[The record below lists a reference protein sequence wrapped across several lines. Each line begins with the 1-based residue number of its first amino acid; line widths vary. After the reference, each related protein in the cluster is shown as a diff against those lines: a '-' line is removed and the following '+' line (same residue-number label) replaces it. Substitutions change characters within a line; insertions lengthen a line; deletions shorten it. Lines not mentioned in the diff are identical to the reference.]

1 MMPIVVFDFDKTLTE
16 KDTVLGFLLEAT
28 DKRFKH
34 IRKPVFLL
42 FAVLHKLGLIGNDR
56 LKKAGIWLF
65 LKNMPETEI
74 RKRAAVYAK
83 GIRLNTIYDT
93 EFVLKYPNAIVA
105 TASYEDYVKPL
116 CSDHILLAAKLE
128 YKDGKVSG
136 LKQNAYGSQKVALL
150 KAQGIQKIDIF
161 YTDSYND
168 QPMMNISSV
177 VFLVK
182 NNLIKKIK
190 G

>member
-1 MMPIVVFDFDKTLTE
+1 MPTVVFDFDKTLTE
-16 KDTVLGFLLEAT
+16 KDTVLGFLLETT
-28 DKRFKH
+28 DKSFMPA
-34 IRKPVFLL
+34 RKMFFLF
-42 FAVLHKLGLIGNDR
+42 FAVLHKLGVIGNDR
-56 LKKAGIWLF
+56 LKRAGIWLF
-65 LKNMPETEI
+65 LKNIPETAI
-74 RKRAAVYAK
+74 REKATAYANT
-83 GIRLNTIYDT
+83 IRLNSIYDT

-116 CSDHILLAAKLE
+116 CSDHMLLAAKLD

-150 KAQGIQKIDIF
+150 NAEGINKIDIF
-161 YTDSYND
+161 YTDSFND
-168 QPMMNISSV
+168 QPLMNISSV

-182 NNLIKKIK
+182 NNTIKKIK